1 MASLCKAVTAPPDIK
16 PFFQIRH
23 ELQVRADDVILRG
36 SDRAVVPSV
45 MKPDYLSLA
54 HRAHDGVV
62 RTKQL
67 LPSLVWWPGMDK
79 DVEAT
84 VLACN
89 HCQASDKVLS

>member
-1 MASLCKAVTAPPDIK
+1 MASLCKAVAASPDTK

-23 ELQVRADDVILRG
+23 ELPVRADDVILRG

-45 MKPDYLSLA
+45 LKPDYLSLA

-67 LPSLVWWPGMDK
+67 LRSLAWWPGMDK